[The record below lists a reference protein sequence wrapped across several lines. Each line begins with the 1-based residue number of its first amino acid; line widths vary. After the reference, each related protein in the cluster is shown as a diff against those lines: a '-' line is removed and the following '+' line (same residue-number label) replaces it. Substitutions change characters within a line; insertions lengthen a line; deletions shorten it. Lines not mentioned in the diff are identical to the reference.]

1 MPGAP
6 SPFIDT
12 WAPAQFVYGSS
23 GGAGPVRSPDAQVAI
38 SVNGSNSTQPVFDTQ
53 LNVKVAGT
61 VILALIGVFVL
72 QAMGFRFVV
81 AVGG

>member
-1 MPGAP
+1 MG
-6 SPFIDT
+6 DNT
-12 WAPAQFVYGSS
+12 Q
-23 GGAGPVRSPDAQVAI
+23 
-38 SVNGSNSTQPVFDTQ
+38 STFDTT
-53 LNVKVAGT
+53 LHVKLAGT

>member
-1 MPGAP
+1 MNN
-6 SPFIDT
+6 T
-12 WAPAQFVYGSS
+12 
-23 GGAGPVRSPDAQVAI
+23 QVTYD
-38 SVNGSNSTQPVFDTQ
+38 GT
-53 LNVKVAGT
+53 LNVKIAGT

>member
-1 MPGAP
+1 MPGAS
-6 SPFIDT
+6 SPFLDT
-12 WAPAQFVYGSS
+12 WAPAQYVYGSA
-23 GGAGPVRSPDAQVAI
+23 GASGPVRSPGDGTVT
-38 SVNGSNSTQPVFDTQ
+38 VNQTQTSFDTT
-53 LNVKVAGT
+53 LNVKIAGT

>member
-1 MPGAP
+1 VPGGS
-6 SPFIDT
+6 SPWIDT

-23 GGAGPVRSPDAQVAI
+23 GGPGPVRSPDDGTV
-38 SVNGSNSTQPVFDTQ
+38 SVDMNNGTTFDTT
-53 LNVKVAGT
+53 LHVKLAGT